1 MFSFAPPLVQ
11 LAGAVP
17 RHPLESLARM
27 SAVDA
32 LTEAAQAAVSTLGR
46 RVRGR
51 TEVVR
56 SIGRAGQE

>member
-1 MFSFAPPLVQ
+1 M
-11 LAGAVP
+11 P